1 MDTRMILRGA
11 RIALDATTTETVS
24 LTVDCGRISF
34 AGPDTRHAG
43 LRSRILDLTGFM
55 VLPGLINAHDHLEFN
70 LFPSLGHGTYP
81 NATSWAAD
89 IYQPS
94 TSPVKEHLALS
105 KRTRLAWGG
114 LKNLLSGVT
123 TVSHH
128 NPFEPAVFDA
138 AFPVNVVERFG
149 WAHSL
154 DFTSDLAERFRRTP
168 ENWPFIVH
176 AAEGVDEHARSE
188 VGRLDELGVLSE
200 RTVLVHGIGLDQPD
214 LHRLRRRRSSLV
226 WCPSSNLF
234 TCGQT
239 LAADALHSGL
249 RVVLGTDS
257 ALTAQ
262 VDLIDEIGV
271 AQKTHKLAREELF
284 EMVTTRPACILRLT
298 DGEGAIREGGAA
310 DLVVVEDHGQ
320 TPAEA
325 LHQLHP
331 EMVIVRGDVRLVSPR
346 LLEAVKDLDDKC
358 WNSLS
363 VEGKGHWYTD
373 VNLPALHQETARV
386 LGTEY
391 RLAGRRISL

>member
-1 MDTRMILRGA
+1 MILHGA
-11 RIALDATTTETVS
+11 RIALDAKTTETVS
-24 LTVDCGRISF
+24 LTVDGGRVSF
-34 AGPDTRHAG
+34 GGPDTPHAES
-43 LRSRILDLTGFM
+43 RSRVLDLTGFM

-70 LFPSLGHGTYP
+70 LFPSLGNGTYP
-81 NATSWAAD
+81 NAKTWAAD
-89 IYQPS
+89 IYQPFV
-94 TSPVKEHLALS
+94 SPVKEHLALS

-128 NPFEPAVFDA
+128 NPFEPAMFDA

-154 DFTSDLAERFRRTP
+154 DFTSDLAERFRTTP
-168 ENWPFIVH
+168 EKWPFIVH
-176 AAEGVDEHARSE
+176 AAEGIDEHAHSE

-214 LHRLRRRRSSLV
+214 LHRLRRRRTSLV

-249 RVVLGTDS
+249 RVALGTDS

-262 VDLIDEIGV
+262 VDLIDEIAV
-271 AQKTHKLAREELF
+271 AQRSHQLAIEDLF
-284 EMVTTRPACILRLT
+284 EMVTSRSACILRLT
-298 DGEGAIREGGAA
+298 DGQGTIREGGAA
-310 DLVVVEDHGQ
+310 DLVVVEDRGQ

-325 LHQLHP
+325 LHEMHP
-331 EMVIVRGDVRLVSPR
+331 EMVIVHGNVRLVSPR
-346 LLEAVKDLDDKC
+346 LRDTVQDCDC
-358 WNSLS
+358 SRWNFLS
-363 VEGKGHWYTD
+363 VEGKGDWYTD
-373 VNLPALHQETARV
+373 VNLPALHQETVRA

-391 RLAGRRISL
+391 RLAGRRILL